1 MKIVVADIT
10 GRTLNY
16 DYALCEAISECISA
30 EDIIEFW
37 GPVREH
43 TQKLKVRSFGSI
55 VPSRYKTSTKT
66 IVRMLKAFDTVIAY
80 MKILFF
86 VLRHKPDV
94 FHLQWFPFLSIG
106 KQGAGV
112 DIFFIKLIKMR
123 APSLKMVFTIH
134 NMCPHGMSEQDREDY
149 NPLFTRALR
158 LFDHFVVHTERTKEE
173 VIDTFGLEDDTISLV
188 YHGVFKPKGVFFERK
203 EWNENSIRLIMY
215 GSQNWYK
222 GTDVF
227 VEALSLLPLEVRKR
241 IKVSICGIIDSD
253 IKEKCKAINT
263 GCEIEWMSFYLDDE
277 LLYGKIRESDI
288 IILPYR
294 RISQSGVLLL
304 AIATKRL
311 IITSNLPTF
320 METLKGYDEKLFFES
335 ENPQSLSDI
344 ICKYVNGEINRYKIL
359 NTLETLENIYSWDE
373 SAKKTICLYN
383 RIKG

>member
-1 MKIVVADIT
+1 MCAS
-10 GRTLNY
+10 N
-16 DYALCEAISECISA
+16 
-30 EDIIEFW
+30 
-37 GPVREH
+37 
-43 TQKLKVRSFGSI
+43 
-55 VPSRYKTSTKT
+55 
-66 IVRMLKAFDTVIAY
+66 
-80 MKILFF
+80 
-86 VLRHKPDV
+86 
-94 FHLQWFPFLSIG
+94 
-106 KQGAGV
+106 
-112 DIFFIKLIKMR
+112 
-123 APSLKMVFTIH
+123 LKMVFTIH
-134 NMCPHGMSEQDREDY
+134 NMCPHGMSEQDREGY

-158 LFDHFVVHTERTKEE
+158 LFDFFVVHTERTKEE
-173 VIDTFGLEDDTISLV
+173 VIDTFGLEDDKISLV

-203 EWNENSIRLIMY
+203 EWNENSIHLIMY